1 MSMFSPLNLLSQGLG
16 IFKKSLLDA
25 ESAAAEMTQ
34 AFGGSMKDN
43 MNAMRKA
50 QGEALKYNASL
61 KEVSKSHIALQGTI
75 AGFNRL
81 SDEQASSLREN
92 SMIMGKMGVDEKMLA
107 KETQRLSFAFG
118 GLGAGTEKAQK
129 KIIGLAQAGQDMGF
143 TMAESVQMLSQFGG
157 AVASMGGDITTQM
170 KEMMAM
176 AKATG
181 AEMSKLVSIA
191 KKFNTFKEGADMA
204 AKLNSVFGTSISQI
218 ELMGKT
224 APERNQIIADSL
236 RNATGGYQ
244 SMTDHQRL
252 AAAEMLGF
260 GDDVQGL
267 RAYMEGQTEASR
279 MAAEARAKD
288 AANMEKLRVT
298 AMTMVPALQQL
309 ANAFNKAFIDSGLF
323 QSVSKM
329 LIDNKEA
336 IVNTFMTMARFV
348 EILTNNI
355 GLLTFGFIAAK
366 GSTLAYSAAMA
377 LSKSTFAAGSFLAGL
392 QAKANMA
399 LGKSWIFA
407 LGPIGL
413 AVGLLG
419 ALMMAFLKKGS
430 PALWEIAGVM
440 ALGVLILGAAL
451 YFAGPPIVKVSFGL
465 ALLALA
471 LVAVFY
477 LIPPII
483 QAIGGLVDSV
493 TALFSVMIEGVG
505 ELFLVATALMAIG
518 GAFFFLGKMA
528 MLASLGIA
536 AGTIALLALR
546 LTMAISGTS
555 FEDLMSIGEG
565 VSKMGQ
571 GMTALKEG
579 ISGLAAAGGEL
590 MKSLGDKSILVTGDA
605 QGATMVAGKG
615 GMVAFVPQQITVDVN
630 MDDNIEMAAPTVNVS
645 VVLDGDQLRHIV
657 SEEIAKTR

>member
-1 MSMFSPLNLLSQGLG
+1 
-16 IFKKSLLDA
+16 
-25 ESAAAEMTQ
+25 
-34 AFGGSMKDN
+34 
-43 MNAMRKA
+43 
-50 QGEALKYNASL
+50 
-61 KEVSKSHIALQGTI
+61 
-75 AGFNRL
+75 
-81 SDEQASSLREN
+81 
-92 SMIMGKMGVDEKMLA
+92 MGKMGVDEKMLA

-399 LGKSWIFA
+399 LGNSWIFA

-413 AVGLLG
+413 AIGLLG

-451 YFAGPPIVKVSFGL
+451 YFAGPPIVKVSFAL